1 MQTSISQFARDSA
14 SQLYLGFFGR
24 NPDTAGFHYWSAQIN
39 SGRSPIDVAMG
50 FASSDEFM
58 QTYGSLSAKEK
69 IDLVYQNILERDPD
83 PGGSNYWT
91 GLLESGMPIG
101 EIVWRLINS
110 AFNQQ
115 GTADGILI
123 QTKIADAHAIM
134 APVIL
139 DQPISEWSI
148 KTGYGHIDLTAA
160 LSATLGIS
168 IQEGA
173 HFETSIEQW
182 AIPVVGFHNAWT
194 EGFTGKNV
202 VIAAIDSGIDLSNA
216 ALTQNISPYS
226 WNFVSNN
233 DNIQDDHGHGTAI
246 ASEMIARP
254 PGYEG
259 EVGITGGAYDAELMV
274 LKVVDASGN
283 GSQANLIAAINHAVF
298 YGADVINISLGGGNF
313 DNRMLEALNYAAE
326 QGVIVALAAGNFGAS
341 SPQFPAWYA
350 QLNSNTI
357 AVGASF
363 FDEDGNLTAL
373 ENTNH
378 AGSSTPYNYVLAPG
392 AQILAYGL
400 NGEIQSWSGSS
411 FAAPMVSAAIAIML
425 SANTS
430 LNATQIVDALVNT
443 SINLVGTPSLPDE
456 ADLFAELA

>member
-1 MQTSISQFARDSA
+1 MQTSISQFARDST
-14 SQLYLGFFGR
+14 SLLYLGFFGR
-24 NPDTAGFHYWSAQIN
+24 NPDTAGFHYWSSQIN
-39 SGRSPIDVAMG
+39 SGTTPFDVAIG
-50 FASSDEFM
+50 FASSEEFIK
-58 QTYGSLSAKEK
+58 TYSLLSPKEK
-69 IDLVYQNILERDPD
+69 IDLIYQNILERDPD
-83 PGGSNYWT
+83 ADGSIYWT
-91 GLLESGMPIG
+91 GLLEAGMPIG

-123 QTKIADAHAIM
+123 QTKIANAHAIM

-168 IQEGA
+168 IQEGMQ
-173 HFETSIEQW
+173 FETSIEQW
-182 AIPVVGFHNAWT
+182 STPVVGFDNAWT
-194 EGFTGKNV
+194 AGFTGKDV
-202 VIAAIDSGIDLSNA
+202 VIAAIDSGLDLNNP
-216 ALTQNISPYS
+216 ALTQNLSPYS

-233 DNIQDDHGHGTAI
+233 KNIQDDHGHGTAI

-254 PGYEG
+254 LGDEG

-274 LKVVDASGN
+274 LKVVDANGN
-283 GSQANLIAAINHAVF
+283 GSQANLIAAINHAVL

-313 DNRMLEALNYAAE
+313 NNAMLEALNAASE
-326 QGVIVALAAGNFGAS
+326 QGVIVALAAGNFGS
-341 SPQFPAWYA
+341 SYPQYPAWYA

-373 ENTNH
+373 ESTNH
-378 AGSSTPYNYVLAPG
+378 AGSPTPYNYVLVPG
-392 AQILAYGL
+392 AQILAYAL
-400 NGEIQSWSGSS
+400 NGEIQSWSGTS

-425 SANTS
+425 SANTG

-443 SINLVGTPSLPDE
+443 SINLVGTPSLPSE
-456 ADLFAELA
+456 VDLFAELA